1 MARKNKAK
9 RTKIKQ
15 EVVPP
20 AVNDNKQTNKPT
32 PERTAHNDFRT
43 VGMAMQLVPPI
54 VRLHEQ
60 GLIND
65 REFAALA
72 YYRDQAGLADKS
84 PVKSCLDWTP
94 KGGHGPG
101 IAIISAQRETWRLE
115 QNMGALWAM
124 CRAICV
130 DDVTV
135 EGWYVCPSFLPTPL
149 LSYRYWRQAFVRGP
163 VAVLISQG
171 LRTSIPRIY
180 LLAAFTDSMSK
191 SLPFASCPVFAI
203 SN

>member
-1 MARKNKAK
+1 MARKNRVRKVKAK
-9 RTKIKQ
+9 AL
-15 EVVPP
+15 P
-20 AVNDNKQTNKPT
+20 APEANDNRPT

-43 VGMAMQLVPPI
+43 VGMAMQLIPPI

-65 REFAALA
+65 TELKALA

-115 QNMGALWAM
+115 RNMGALWAM

-135 EGWYVCPSFLPTPL
+135 EGWCLHTYGPIDPERIGDEYPEREWPEL
-149 LSYRYWRQAFVRGP
+149 LM
-163 VAVLISQG
+163 
-171 LRTSIPRIY
+171 
-180 LLAAFTDSMSK
+180 LAAIDFPLVDPHDVKVTIMELK
-191 SLPFASCPVFAI
+191 YAAGGIVV
-203 SN
+203 

>member
-1 MARKNKAK
+1 MARKAK
-9 RTKIKQ
+9 RKAPKAINSADQ
-15 EVVPP
+15 YLR
-20 AVNDNKQTNKPT
+20 PT
-32 PERTAHNDFRT
+32 PERTAQNDFRT

-65 REFAALA
+65 TEFKALA

-115 QNMGALWAM
+115 NNMGGLWAM

-135 EGWYVCPSFLPTPL
+135 EGWCLHKHGSAGPDSVEADPHDVAMAIMML
-149 LSYRYWRQAFVRGP
+149 RYAAGG
-163 VAVLISQG
+163 I
-171 LRTSIPRIY
+171 IPQR
-180 LLAAFTDSMSK
+180 
-191 SLPFASCPVFAI
+191 
-203 SN
+203 

>member
-135 EGWYVCPSFLPTPL
+135 EGWCLHKYGSADPETVKPDPFHVSVTL
-149 LSYRYWRQAFVRGP
+149 LELKYAAGG
-163 VAVLISQG
+163 I
-171 LRTSIPRIY
+171 IPQN
-180 LLAAFTDSMSK
+180 S
-191 SLPFASCPVFAI
+191 
-203 SN
+203 